1 MSVFKGKRISA
12 EIYGESHAPE
22 IGVKVTGFPELEIDF
37 IALSDLLKR
46 RKPSSSAFS
55 TKRKEDDEPFFFGD
69 DGKPI
74 TDGKLPSSWTAKIY
88 NSDVKSGDYNELY
101 GKPRPSHADYASYLK
116 EGALDYSGGGR
127 FSARLTAPLC
137 VAGGVALQYLKTR
150 GVKISAFVSEVGG
163 IYGGSYKTENLST
176 EKIEKLRAGEFP
188 SLYNKAEI
196 LSAIKAAASDKDSL
210 GGRVDCVVSGLP
222 AGLGDNLFCGL
233 ESKIASLVYA
243 IPAVKGVEFGAGFGF
258 AEMRGS
264 KANDPLRFK
273 NGRVTLAKNDAG
285 GINGGISNGAD
296 ITFSAAFRPTP
307 SIAKEQNTVD
317 LVKKENATIQIK
329 GRHDACVVPRAV
341 PVVECAAALALLD
354 EIL

>member
-1 MSVFKGKRISA
+1 MSSFNGRKISA

-22 IGVKVTGFPELEIDF
+22 TGVRVTGFPELETDF
-37 IALSDLLKR
+37 AALGELLGR

-55 TKRKEDDEPFFFGD
+55 TKRKESDEPFFFD
-69 DGKPI
+69 ADGNPI

-88 NSDVKSGDYNELY
+88 NADVKSGDYDELY
-101 GKPRPSHADYASYLK
+101 GKPRPSHADYARYLK
-116 EGALDYSGGGR
+116 EGTLDYSGGGR
-127 FSARLTAPLC
+127 FSARLTAPFC
-137 VAGGVALQYLKTR
+137 IAGGVALQYLKSR

-163 IYGGSYKTENLST
+163 VYGGSYKDMDLSP
-176 EKIEKLRAGEFP
+176 EKIAELRAGDFP
-188 SLYNKAEI
+188 SLCNKEEI
-196 LSAIKAAASDKDSL
+196 LFEIKRAAAEKDSL

-233 ESKIASLVYA
+233 EGKISSLVYA

-258 AEMRGS
+258 SQMRGS
-264 KANDPLRFK
+264 VANDPLRYE
-273 NGRVTLAKNDAG
+273 NGRVTLVKNDAG

-296 ITFSAAFRPTP
+296 VTFSVAFRPTP
-307 SIAKEQNTVD
+307 SVAREQDTVD
-317 LVKKENATIQIK
+317 LVKKENVKISVK

-354 EIL
+354 ETL